1 MGKEWNNVDEE
12 EDVDESGRWRC
23 QWGDTDDDIDEDD
36 DDEEEADE
44 VKWDVEM
51 AVGSVGD

>member
-1 MGKEWNNVDEE
+1 MRRGK
-12 EDVDESGRWRC
+12 R
-23 QWGDTDDDIDEDD
+23 DTDDDIDE

>member
-1 MGKEWNNVDEE
+1 MRGGKRDN
-12 EDVDESGRWRC
+12 
-23 QWGDTDDDIDEDD
+23 DDGIDEDD
-36 DDEEEADE
+36 DEEADE

>member
-1 MGKEWNNVDEE
+1 MGKGWNNVDEE

-23 QWGDTDDDIDEDD
+23 QWGDTDDDIGDD
-36 DDEEEADE
+36 DDEEADE